1 MIGIFYLIATN
12 DAYQL
17 PVTTC
22 ESVAEVAEYLGVSSG
37 RVSQMIKD
45 GEKKG
50 DGKFLVF
57 RIEEV

>member
-37 RVSQMIKD
+37 RVSQMIKN
-45 GEKKG
+45 GEKGEAKY
-50 DGKFLVF
+50 LVF